1 MHTCPNCLY
10 TTTRAYNLTRHIQMK
25 HSENEALENT
35 PILLHTCSF
44 CNKIF
49 SHKSSKS
56 RHDRVCIEKNKPIV
70 PTPQLPSAPIPEI
83 NTNLLTYP
91 PTGIDNRHFDF
102 LRDHITATDMK
113 RIFDNTPVEL
123 GFRRY
128 IYSIFKRPEN
138 RIVHKTH
145 PNNNYSKV
153 HVGKGEWS
161 IELDDDV
168 YKVITHFL
176 TCAALQSTEDHT
188 KFMKSIEKKIRLYLD
203 DVNTQNDENDNY
215 LKATQRIKL
224 IIVNLTN
231 KWKEEG
237 LIQT

>member
-1 MHTCPNCLY
+1 MHTCPKCLY
-10 TTTRAYNLTRHIQMK
+10 TSLRAYNLTRHIEMK
-25 HSENEALENT
+25 HTEDEKLENT
-35 PILLHTCSF
+35 PIPLHVCKF
-44 CNKIF
+44 CHETF
-49 SHKSSKS
+49 SHQPSRS
-56 RHDRVCIEKNKPIV
+56 RHERKCAEKHKPVVLIAPV
-70 PTPQLPSAPIPEI
+70 PPTPPPQQ
-83 NTNLLTYP
+83 TKLLTYP

-102 LRDHITATDMK
+102 LRDHITTADMK
-113 RIFDNTPVEL
+113 RIFEKSPVEL

-128 IYSIFKRPEN
+128 IYSIFDRPEN

-153 HVGKGEWS
+153 HIGQGQWS

-176 TCAALQSTEDHT
+176 TCAALQSTQDHT
-188 KFMKSIEKKIRLYLD
+188 KFMKTVDSKIRLYLD

-224 IIVNLTN
+224 IIVNLTT

-237 LIQT
+237 LI